1 MSRSVTIEICVENV
15 DNALAA
21 ERAGADRVELCAS
34 LLEGGLTPSY
44 GMVRQALE
52 RLAIPA
58 IVMVRPRGGDFLYSD
73 IEYAAMLDDVRA
85 FRDMGCAGVVFG
97 CLKPDGTIDEDRMAE
112 LTREARPM
120 QAVCHRAFDMTRGHI
135 EAVEALVRCGV
146 SRVLTSGRHSTALEG
161 MQVLTETIAAADGRL
176 DVLVCGGIRLHNIA
190 EVVEKSGAR
199 EIHFSAGVE
208 QPSPMIYRNP
218 DVGMGGGTQ
227 DREYLLK
234 VTSEDLVRE
243 TIAAA
248 RA

>member
-1 MSRSVTIEICVENV
+1 MTKDLIVELCVENL

-21 ERAGADRVELCAS
+21 ERGGADRVELCAS
-34 LLEGGLTPSY
+34 LMEGGLTPSL
-44 GMVRQALE
+44 GIVRETLRQLK
-52 RLAIPA
+52 IPA
-58 IVMVRPRGGDFLYSD
+58 MVMVRPRGGDFLYSD
-73 IEYAAMLDDVRA
+73 IEYAAMLEDVRV
-85 FRDMGCAGVVFG
+85 FREMGCAGVVFG

-120 QAVCHRAFDMTRGHI
+120 QAVCHRAFDMTRDHN

-146 SRVLTSGRHSTALEG
+146 DRVLTSGRHSTALQG
-161 MQVLTETIAAADGRL
+161 MQVLQETIAAAGRRL
-176 DVLVCGGIRLHNIA
+176 DVLVCGGIRLHNVA
-190 EVVEKSGAR
+190 EIVQKSGAA

-208 QPSPMIYRNP
+208 QQSGMVYRNP

-248 RA
+248 RR